1 MSSSYDLRVLQEAR
15 RYRALRQER
24 EREARRARRRRRLK
38 LTGVAVLAL
47 LAVLLVAFVA
57 TASSPSTPQ
66 STASAGV
73 RHAPPAVRGA
83 GAGTTR
89 PIYAVTR
96 SRHLVNAH
104 FKLPLRSGLLFNVR
118 TGRVLWS
125 RNPNERLP
133 IASLTKMMTAL
144 VVATH
149 ASADEQVP
157 ITRQAV
163 HFSGSGVGM
172 LPLGK
177 TVRLQTLLYGLL
189 LPSGNDAAIAL
200 AQHIGGTRAHFI
212 GMMNA
217 QAARLRL
224 TCTHFSTVSGIVD
237 QDNYSCATDLA
248 ILAHAL
254 LGHPLLRKIVATS
267 GAVLPFPIKSHK
279 LYLYNNNPLLRAG
292 FPGANGI
299 KTGYTALAGLCI
311 VATAQRG
318 HQWLGVVLLHSG
330 NWLTQAEQ
338 LLTAGFAA
346 GG

>member
-15 RYRALRQER
+15 RYRTLRLER
-24 EREARRARRRRRLK
+24 ERQARRARRRRRAK
-38 LTGVAVLAL
+38 LTGIAILAL
-47 LAVLLVAFVA
+47 VGVLLVVLVA
-57 TASSPSTPQ
+57 TASSPTTPQ
-66 STASAGV
+66 STASA
-73 RHAPPAVRGA
+73 RRSHAPVAARRA
-83 GAGTTR
+83 STR
-89 PIYAVTR
+89 PVYGVTR
-96 SRHLVNAH
+96 SRHQVTAH
-104 FKLPLRSGLLFNVR
+104 FKLPLRSGVLFDVR
-118 TGRVLWS
+118 TGRVLWA
-125 RNPNERLP
+125 RNPTERLP
-133 IASLTKMMTAL
+133 IASLTKMMTAI

-149 ASADEQVP
+149 SSANEQVP

-177 TVRLQTLLYGLL
+177 TVRLRTLLYGLL

-200 AQHIGGTRAHFI
+200 AQQVAGTRTHFI

-217 QAARLRL
+217 EAVKLHL
-224 TCTHFSTVSGIVD
+224 GCTHFSTVSGIVD
-237 QDNYSCATDLA
+237 QGNYSCAADLA
-248 ILAHAL
+248 VLAHAL
-254 LGHPLLRKIVATS
+254 LRHPLLRKIVAS
-267 GAVLPFPIKSHK
+267 GSAVLPFPIKGHK

-299 KTGYTALAGLCI
+299 KTGYTTLAGLCI